1 MKRFFLS
8 SVATML
14 AASLLVSPALADTS
28 LTGIGSSFDAPFFA
42 KAFPAYGH
50 GVTVN
55 YQPNGSGAGIQAF
68 IAKTVDFGASDVP
81 MDPTSDLKKAE
92 AAGGAVEQIPVVLG
106 GVSIA
111 YHIPGVKTGLH
122 LTSGVVANIFL
133 GLVTK
138 WNDPSI
144 KKLNPKV
151 KLPDL
156 QITVV
161 HRSDA
166 SGTSYIFTDYLSK
179 ISSVWGGKV
188 GTGKSVSW
196 PVGVGGNHNDGVAGL
211 VQQTPGAVGY
221 VELAYVLQNHMT
233 QALLRNRSSQY
244 VGPTLKSVAAAAAA
258 FPHVSATNYSI
269 VNAKGKTAYPIVGYS
284 WVLVYKH
291 QTDSTHGKAL
301 AGLMK
306 WLVTTGQKYSKQLDY
321 APLPKAITKLAL
333 SAIKGIR

>member
-1 MKRFFLS
+1 MKRFVLS
-8 SVATML
+8 SVVTVV
-14 AASLLVSPALADTS
+14 AASLLISPALAVTS

-111 YHIPGVKTGLH
+111 YNIPGVKTGLH
-122 LTSGVVANIFL
+122 LTSDVIASIFL
-133 GLVTK
+133 GLTNK

-144 KKLNPKV
+144 KKLNSKV

-166 SGTSYIFTDYLSK
+166 SGTSYIFTDYLTR

-188 GTGKSVSW
+188 GTGKSVAW

-221 VELAYVLQNHMT
+221 VELAYVLQNHMK

-269 VNAKGKTAYPIVGYS
+269 VNAKGKAAYSIVGYS
-284 WVLVYKH
+284 WVLIYKH
-291 QTDSTHGKAL
+291 QADTARAKAL

-306 WLVTTGQKYSKQLDY
+306 WLVTTGQKYSRQLDY
-321 APLPKAITKLAL
+321 APLPKNITKLAL
-333 SAIKGIR
+333 SAIKGIH